1 MFWYDMSMTPIDLFT
16 QGLGLQ
22 APWRV
27 TSSDFDL
34 TDGLRLVLSCDD
46 TASLS
51 CPVCARACPRYDAI
65 EREWQHLGF
74 WQHATHLRARVPRVS
89 CPEHGVRLVSVP
101 WARPEL
107 GFTLLFEAFAMQLIK
122 EMPVVAAARLLGVTD
137 QRLWRLIHHHVDV
150 SRSQRSLTQVSKI
163 GIDET
168 SANAK
173 TPYITVVVDMDTARV
188 VFATPGK
195 DGATVAAFATDFTEH
210 GGDPANIT
218 DVSCDMSAA
227 FISGVAKHLPKAQI
241 TFDKFHVTKL
251 VSDAVDEV
259 RRAEVATGG
268 FAAIL
273 KSSRYALLRNVETQ
287 SEDQA
292 ALARIITLPLL
303 HLKSGR
309 AYRLKLAFQDAYR
322 LIGDHGVTALR
333 NWCSWAQRS
342 RLPDFQ
348 RVARTIRR
356 HWDGVIRYFTSRLT
370 NAVLEGINSLIQ
382 SAKARARGFRT
393 IKNLIAMVYVI
404 AGKLPFPTVSRA
416 PAC

>member
-1 MFWYDMSMTPIDLFT
+1 MVSYDISMTPTELFT

-22 APWRV
+22 APWSV
-27 TSSDFDL
+27 SSSDFDL
-34 TDGLRLVLSCDD
+34 KHGLRLVLSCED

-51 CPVCARACPRYDAI
+51 CPVCARPCPRYDAT

-74 WQHATHLRARVPRVS
+74 WQHATNLRARVPRVS

-150 SRSQRSLTQVSKI
+150 SRSERSLAQVSKI

-173 TPYITVVVDMDTARV
+173 TPFITVVVDMDTARV

-195 DGATVAAFATDFTEH
+195 DGATVGAFATDFTEH
-210 GGDPANIT
+210 GGDPAKIT
-218 DVSCDMSAA
+218 DVSCDMSTA
-227 FISGVAKHLPKAQI
+227 FISGVAKYLPEAQI

-251 VSDAVDEV
+251 VTYAVDEV
-259 RRAEVATGG
+259 RRAEVATDG

-273 KSSRYALLRNVETQ
+273 KASRYALLRNVENQ

-322 LIGDHGVTALR
+322 LIGDQGVAALR

-342 RLPDFQ
+342 QLTDFQ
-348 RVARTIRR
+348 RVARTIRS

-404 AGKLPFPTVSRA
+404 AGKLPFPTVLRA
-416 PAC
+416 PMC